1 MKNKFE
7 LIESLLHHKQ
17 LIFIITGIF
26 ILIGI
31 LGLIEM
37 PRDEFPA
44 FTIRQGI
51 IVGVFP
57 GASSNQVEEQ
67 LTTKVENYLFEYK
80 SVERAKTYSV
90 SKENVMVIYVEV
102 SESENDPDAFWVKL
116 RKGLDE
122 LKKEL
127 PSRNY
132 V

>member
-67 LTTKVENYLFEYK
+67 
-80 SVERAKTYSV
+80 
-90 SKENVMVIYVEV
+90 
-102 SESENDPDAFWVKL
+102 
-116 RKGLDE
+116 
-122 LKKEL
+122 
-127 PSRNY
+127 
-132 V
+132 